1 MAGTTPLPLSYNPV
15 EGSPA
20 TPPPDIAQKSDSKN
34 APPGRFE
41 GYEKRLEIEFFP
53 NEIAGNL
60 GLRAL
65 NRSQLDEIAEAA
77 KCRVISHISNQHM
90 DLYLVSESSLIIY
103 PYKIIIKTCGTTL
116 LLGAI
121 PVLFSYAHS
130 IFSMKAKKLRYTCG
144 SFLFPQDQH
153 FPHRS
158 FDEEIRYLNKFVD
171 RYLPS
176 SIPQAFVMQGCSD
189 SNSDC
194 WHIYNASATSDLDL
208 DLDLDNCQ
216 PSYTIEICM
225 TQLDPEKTSVFYKK
239 NCESASEMSSKSGLS
254 DVIPGFE
261 IDAYNFEPCGYS
273 MNGMKGR
280 SFCSSHVTPQI
291 EFSYASFEI
300 AGYDPTELDGIQ
312 SLVSRVLHCFG
323 PSVVSVAAYIDRKIQ
338 APAAHIFPEGY
349 KCESTIAADLLGDTL
364 AIYQTYTKQESSFFS
379 GLVPKCLH
387 YPCDILKKLLCLVVS
402 AALVVFVSQNTGD

>member
-1 MAGTTPLPLSYNPV
+1 
-15 EGSPA
+15 
-20 TPPPDIAQKSDSKN
+20 
-34 APPGRFE
+34 
-41 GYEKRLEIEFFP
+41 
-53 NEIAGNL
+53 
-60 GLRAL
+60 
-65 NRSQLDEIAEAA
+65 
-77 KCRVISHISNQHM
+77 M

-116 LLGAI
+116 LLGAV

-130 IFSMKAKKLRYTCG
+130 LFSMKAKNLRYTRG

-176 SIPQAFVMQGCSD
+176 SIPQAFVMQGSSD

-194 WHIYNASATSDLDL
+194 WHIYNASASC

-225 TQLDPEKTSVFYKK
+225 TQLDPEKASVFYKK
-239 NCESASEMSSKSGLS
+239 NCESASEMTSKSGLS
-254 DVIPGFE
+254 VVIPDFE

-379 GLVPKCLH
+379 LLVPKCLH
-387 YPCDILKKLLCLVVS
+387 HHLLKKLLCPVVG
-402 AALVVFVSQNTGD
+402 AALVVFTIHFIYGRSSGSH